1 QSCSGFVIY
10 SVSKVLRKGAK
21 DFAVLYHKEKMM
33 HSKYMNYERTTYD
46 ELKKDF
52 LASAFGACRAKFHR
66 GQVDGWMEHES
77 EWGYASYDFESGF
90 HLPIEKLMIHVINTI
105 TNAGRIAET
114 HRFHLCEIN
123 NILSKYATEELF
135 ADLND
140 EEKEDFLYDLE
151 IILDNQLLEIVK

>member
-1 QSCSGFVIY
+1 
-10 SVSKVLRKGAK
+10 
-21 DFAVLYHKEKMM
+21 M

-52 LASAFGACRAKFHR
+52 LASAFGACRAKCHR

-105 TNAGRIAET
+105 TNAGRIAEV

-123 NILSKYATEELF
+123 NILSKYTTEELF
-135 ADLND
+135 ADLDD

>member
-66 GQVDGWMEHES
+66 GQVDG
-77 EWGYASYDFESGF
+77 
-90 HLPIEKLMIHVINTI
+90 
-105 TNAGRIAET
+105 
-114 HRFHLCEIN
+114 
-123 NILSKYATEELF
+123 
-135 ADLND
+135 
-140 EEKEDFLYDLE
+140 
-151 IILDNQLLEIVK
+151 